1 MVLVLAWHGLAGYG
15 VPRRLANDD
24 RAMMSAR
31 TQAVV
36 IVMAIAMSIGGTAQ
50 QFKSKAVGV
59 RVDVLVTNGR
69 QLVRGLEA
77 RDFELRDSG
86 VVQSVAEIEIE
97 QLPLN
102 LILVFDTSTSVAGER
117 MRFLLQAGNALLD
130 QLRAQD
136 RAALLSFAS
145 RVRLLAPLTPSRQQI
160 RSALSTLEAK
170 GATSLRDAAF
180 AGLAMREDDPG
191 RTLVLMFSDGEDTAS
206 WLKMPAVIESA
217 KRTDAVVYAVVLAER
232 RYVPVSLLN
241 GTGQVTVQ
249 HAGKFLDRLT
259 EESGG
264 RVIFAN
270 SNSDLRA
277 TFTRALAEFRDRY
290 VLSYSPT
297 GVSRTGWHQ
306 LDVKLKNKPGRV
318 TARRGYFAE

>member
-1 MVLVLAWHGLAGYG
+1 MTRVCAALAGI
-15 VPRRLANDD
+15 VFIVTISRTATNADQF
-24 RAMMSAR
+24 RA
-31 TQAVV
+31 
-36 IVMAIAMSIGGTAQ
+36 GTL
-50 QFKSKAVGV
+50 GV

-77 RDFELRDSG
+77 GDFELRDNG
-86 VVQSVAEIEIE
+86 VVQSVSEIEIE
-97 QLPLN
+97 RIPLN
-102 LILVFDTSTSVAGER
+102 VILVFDTSTSVAGQR
-117 MRFLLQAGNALLD
+117 IHFLLQAGDALLD

-136 RAALLSFAS
+136 RVALLSFAS
-145 RVRLLAPLTPSRQQI
+145 RVRLLAPLTLSRQQI
-160 RSALSTLEAK
+160 RGALSTLEAK

-180 AGLAMREDDPG
+180 AGLALREDDPG
-191 RTLVLMFSDGEDTAS
+191 RTLVLIFSDGEDTAS
-206 WLKMPAVIESA
+206 WLKMSSVLESA
-217 KRTDAVVYAVVLAER
+217 KRTDAVVYAVALGQR
-232 RYVPVSLLN
+232 GYVTSSLLN
-241 GTGQVTVQ
+241 RTGEVTVE
-249 HAGKFLDRLT
+249 HAGRFLDNLT

-297 GVSRTGWHQ
+297 GVSPTGWHR
-306 LDVKLKNKPGRV
+306 LEVKLKNKTGKV

>member
-1 MVLVLAWHGLAGYG
+1 MMAARGRAVVTVLAL
-15 VPRRLANDD
+15 
-24 RAMMSAR
+24 
-31 TQAVV
+31 
-36 IVMAIAMSIGGTAQ
+36 AMSIGGKAQ

-59 RVDVLVTNGR
+59 RVDVLVTNGQ
-69 QLVRGLEA
+69 QLVRGLDA
-77 RDFELRDSG
+77 GDFELRDNG
-86 VVQSVAEIEIE
+86 VVQSVSEVEIE

-145 RVRLLAPLTPSRQQI
+145 RVRLLTPLTPSRQQI
-160 RSALSTLEAK
+160 RGALSTLEAK

-191 RTLVLMFSDGEDTAS
+191 RTLVLIFSDGEDTAS

-217 KRTDAVVYAVVLAER
+217 KRTDAVVYAVALAER
-232 RYVPVSLLN
+232 RQFAVSLLN
-241 GTGQVTVQ
+241 GAGELR
-249 HAGKFLDRLT
+249 HAGKFLERLT

-264 RVIFAN
+264 RVIFAS

-297 GVSRTGWHQ
+297 GVSSTGWHR
-306 LDVKLKNKPGRV
+306 LDVKLKTKSGKV